1 MPKIISFELYQ
12 FQIDLTVPL
21 PVAKQ
26 RIDHRIGII
35 VNVTLDDDLQYFA
48 EISPLTGIDI
58 EGLPLTG
65 FSHETLAQVTAEL
78 IQLQS
83 QLIGQNITELAQAAE
98 QSLLP
103 SVQFGLSLL
112 AAKCQQQFP
121 VRVITQAKIPLLYHG
136 LSTTAIDQKLADLA
150 QINSVKIKVAQTDMD
165 SEIAFVH
172 QVLARKPGLTL
183 RLDAN
188 RGFTL
193 NQAVDFLA
201 CLPKKQIEYIE
212 EPCQQPSDN
221 LKMYQQLGI
230 KYALDEFLL
239 TTDLNFDKLL
249 QQQPGIGAFILK
261 PMLLGSLSKMQN
273 IVNIAEH
280 QGVRCI
286 LSSSLESDVGI
297 ADLALIS
304 QALTPD
310 NPAGLDTLSAFSQ
323 RLLHDDGSLDFTKL
337 TLVKGQS
344 LL

>member
-1 MPKIISFELYQ
+1 MPKIASFELYQ

-26 RIDHRIGII
+26 RIDHRVGII
-35 VNVTLDDDLQYFA
+35 VNVTLDDQQQYFA
-48 EISPLTGIDI
+48 EISPLAGIDI
-58 EGLPLTG
+58 EGLPLAG
-65 FSHETLAQVTAEL
+65 FSNETLAQVSAEL
-78 IQLQS
+78 ILLQS
-83 QLIGQNITELAQAAE
+83 QLIGQDIAELAQAAE
-98 QSLLP
+98 HSLLP
-103 SVQFGLSLL
+103 SVQFGLSVL
-112 AAKCQQQFP
+112 AAKCQQQFL
-121 VRVITQAKIPLLYHG
+121 VRVITQANIPLLYHG
-136 LSTTAIDQKLADLA
+136 LSATAIDQKLVDLSH
-150 QINSVKIKVAQTDMD
+150 IHSVKIKVAQTDMD

-172 QVLARKPGLTL
+172 QILARKPNLTL

-201 CLPKKQIEYIE
+201 CLPKKQIEYVE

-230 KYALDEFLL
+230 KYALDECLL
-239 TTDLNFDKLL
+239 TAGLDLDKLL

-261 PMLLGSLSKMQN
+261 PMLLGSLSKIQN
-273 IVNIAEH
+273 IVNIAEL

-297 ADLALIS
+297 TDLTLIS

-323 RLLHDDGSLDFTKL
+323 RLLHDDGSLNFTQL
-337 TLVKGQS
+337 TQVKG
-344 LL
+344 

>member
-1 MPKIISFELYQ
+1 MTKIASFELYQ

-35 VNVTLDDDLQYFA
+35 VNVTLDDNQQYFA
-48 EISPLTGIDI
+48 EISPLAGIDI

-65 FSHETLAQVTAEL
+65 FSHETLAQVSAEL

-83 QLIGQNITELAQAAE
+83 QLIGQEITELAQAAE
-98 QSLLP
+98 RSLLP
-103 SVQFGLSLL
+103 SVQFGLSVL
-112 AAKCQQQFP
+112 AAKCLQQFP
-121 VRVITQAKIPLLYHG
+121 VRVITQANIPLLYHG
-136 LSTTAIDQKLADLA
+136 LSTTVIDQKLADLSH
-150 QINSVKIKVAQTDMD
+150 IHSVKIKVAQTDMD

-172 QVLARKPGLTL
+172 QVLARKPSLTL

-201 CLPKKQIEYIE
+201 CLPKKQIEYVE

-239 TTDLNFDKLL
+239 TADLDFDKLL

-261 PMLLGSLSKMQN
+261 PMLLGSLSKMQE
-273 IVNIAEH
+273 IVSLAEH

-286 LSSSLESDVGI
+286 VSSSLESDVGI

-310 NPAGLDTLSAFSQ
+310 NPPGLDTLSAFSQ
-323 RLLHDDGSLDFTKL
+323 RLLDENGQLKL
-337 TLVKGQS
+337 NKLKLIKG
-344 LL
+344 